1 MPGPVPKR
9 SSQRRRRN
17 TVEGLT
23 VVPVE
28 AAGVVPIPES
38 DESWHPRAREWFESL
53 GASGQVRFFEP
64 SDWAMA
70 KITAD
75 LLSDELQRESGARAT
90 MIAELGS
97 FMDNLLTTEGARR
110 RVRIELER
118 AGDAVADNATVS
130 IMDRYRDKLAG
141 D

>member
-28 AAGVVPIPES
+28 AAGVVPIPEP